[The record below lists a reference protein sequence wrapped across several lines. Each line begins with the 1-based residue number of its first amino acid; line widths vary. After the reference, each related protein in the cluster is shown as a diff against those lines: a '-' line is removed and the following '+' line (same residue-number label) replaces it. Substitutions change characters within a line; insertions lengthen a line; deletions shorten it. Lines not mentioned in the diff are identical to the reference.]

1 MPSRQS
7 AKGSDGLGLAT
18 TGAGGDISCLSRVS
32 SAALQVDAPTE
43 AAMIRLRW
51 LYGNPVSSLQLMKAS
66 CVARKSRWL
75 VGSLSTIPSAIKT
88 VTTSLLNM
96 KVSLPINRRKY
107 CPVCP
112 PSLLP
117 FFFR

>member
-43 AAMIRLRW
+43 AAMILLR
-51 LYGNPVSSLQLMKAS
+51 
-66 CVARKSRWL
+66 
-75 VGSLSTIPSAIKT
+75 
-88 VTTSLLNM
+88 
-96 KVSLPINRRKY
+96 
-107 CPVCP
+107 
-112 PSLLP
+112 
-117 FFFR
+117 